1 MEQIKILGIS
11 GSPRKKGNSNYLLEV
26 ALESAK
32 SLAPNLVQTEQYSI
46 SGKTFHPCDA
56 CNQCHDHLGY
66 CRQTDDDFAELRDKW
81 IEADAIIYSVPVYH
95 MGIPGQ
101 LKIFIDRLGNSWVE
115 SFTSRP
121 LKVIGALAQGSG
133 LATGQETAMTFLNLH
148 AVMCACIPVGGDWPA
163 SYIGASGWTRV
174 EVGKNAMKKFHA
186 EREEDTVF
194 TIDSIKVLSKNVVHT
209 AMIVKAGGKALHG
222 MLKED
227 GGYDVFLRRITSDD
241 S

>member
-1 MEQIKILGIS
+1 MEAIKILGIS
-11 GSPRKKGNSNYLLEV
+11 GSPRKKGNSNYLLEI
-26 ALESAK
+26 ALETARSV
-32 SLAPNLVQTEQYSI
+32 APEMVETELYSI
-46 SGKTFHPCDA
+46 SGKTFNPCDA
-56 CNQCHDHLGY
+56 CNQCHDQLGY

-121 LKVIGALAQGSG
+121 LKVIGVLAQGSG
-133 LATGQETAMTFLNLH
+133 MATGQETAMTFINVH
-148 AVMCACIPVGGDWPA
+148 AVMSGCIPVGGDWPA

-174 EVGKNAMKKFHA
+174 EEGKSALRKLHA
-186 EREEDTVF
+186 EEDADTVF
-194 TIDSIKVLSKNVVHT
+194 TVDSIKVLSKNVVHT
-209 AMIVKAGGKALHG
+209 AMIVKAGGKALQE

-227 GGYDVFLRRITSDD
+227 GGYEIFLRRIT
-241 S
+241 